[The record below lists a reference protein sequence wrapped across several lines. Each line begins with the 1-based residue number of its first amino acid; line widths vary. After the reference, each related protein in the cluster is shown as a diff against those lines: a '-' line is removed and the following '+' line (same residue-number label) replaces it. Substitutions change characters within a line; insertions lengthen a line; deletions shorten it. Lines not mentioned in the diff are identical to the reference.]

1 MNYKHLVIVILL
13 ILIVF
18 LLVLIYKKGVRE
30 QFQYN
35 NNERETKVRR
45 CSESITQLANI
56 VESLKAVNLPPEIA
70 QEIAMSIIT
79 EDPQDQVRVQAI
91 IRDLDIDEAEKQELN
106 NIVLN
111 NKGIVS
117 SLQDKQA
124 FISYDTIYKNLDMYQ
139 NDVLYHLNK
148 NN

>member
-1 MNYKHLVIVILL
+1 MSYKHLVIFILL
-13 ILIVF
+13 LFIILLSI
-18 LLVLIYKKGVRE
+18 LIYKKGLKE
-30 QFQYN
+30 QFQHS
-35 NNERETKVRR
+35 NERETKVRR
-45 CSESITQLANI
+45 CSEAITQLANI

-79 EDPQDQVRVQAI
+79 EDPKDQVKVLAI
-91 IRDLDIDEAEKQELN
+91 ISDLDIDEAEKQKLN

-124 FISYDTIYKNLDMYQ
+124 FISYDTIFKNLDMYQ
-139 NDVLYHLNK
+139 NDVFYHLNK